1 MSKNIQ
7 VHRYEF
13 TPIEQLE
20 IEIVERKGKG
30 HPDTLCDASVE
41 TLSRKLSQ
49 YYIDHYGVIL
59 HHNVDKCSLAGGR
72 SEPCFANLDPN
83 GGEIIKPIYICVIGR
98 ATADILKEG
107 KLDRIP
113 IDVLAQESVLEC
125 VKESV
130 RNLNTELHLQ
140 IDSKI
145 HSGSGDLVT
154 LFGHKNVVPL
164 SNDTSFGV
172 GFAPFSETENLV
184 LRVENF
190 LNSPEMYKKIP
201 AIGEDIKVMG
211 LRQRD
216 QIHLTIA
223 IAMVAKHCDDLD
235 AYLNIKEEVKNE
247 VLDLAS
253 GLTRY
258 EVVCDV
264 NRADIPEK
272 ESVYITVT
280 GTSCESGDDGQVGRG
295 NRVNGLIT
303 PCRPM
308 SLEASAGKN
317 PVNHVGKLY
326 NVLANQIAIR
336 IVNEVN
342 GVQEAYLRILSQIG
356 KPISEPLV
364 AYAHLMTEEGST
376 WNVIKEEAEAI
387 TDEELKNITN
397 LTEKFL
403 HKQVSVY

>member
-1 MSKNIQ
+1 MANLQ
-7 VHRYEF
+7 VLKYNY
-13 TPIEQLE
+13 TPIEKQE

-41 TLSRKLSQ
+41 NLSRKLSQ
-49 YYIDHYGVIL
+49 YYLDHYGVIL

-72 SEPCFANLDPN
+72 SEPVFANVDPN
-83 GGEIIKPIYICVIGR
+83 GGEIITPIYICVIGR

-113 IDVLAQESVLEC
+113 IDVLSREAVLEN

-130 RNLNTELHLQ
+130 RNLDTAKHLQ
-140 IDSKI
+140 IDSKVFQ
-145 HSGSGDLVT
+145 GSGDLVT
-154 LFGHKNVVPL
+154 LFGHKDQIPL

-184 LRVENF
+184 FDVEQF
-190 LNSPEMYKKIP
+190 LNSPSTHKRIP

-216 QIHLTIA
+216 KIHLTVA
-223 IAMVAKHCDDLD
+223 IAMVAKECDDVD
-235 AYLNIKEEVKNE
+235 AYMNIKNQIKNE
-247 VLDLAS
+247 ILDLAAKS
-253 GLTRY
+253 TKY
-258 EVVCDV
+258 EVACDV

-272 ESVYITVT
+272 GSVYITVT
-280 GTSCESGDDGQVGRG
+280 GTSSESGDDGQVGRG
-295 NRVNGLIT
+295 NRVNGIIT

-326 NVLANQIAIR
+326 NVLANEIADE
-336 IVNEVN
+336 IVCKVKGVN
-342 GVQEAYLRILSQIG
+342 EAYLRLLSQIG

-364 AYAHLMTEEGST
+364 AFASLLTEEGSA
-376 WNVIKEEAEAI
+376 WNVIKSESEAI
-387 TDEELKNITN
+387 INQELQSITD
-397 LTEKFL
+397 LTRKFL
-403 HKQVSVY
+403 EKKVTVC